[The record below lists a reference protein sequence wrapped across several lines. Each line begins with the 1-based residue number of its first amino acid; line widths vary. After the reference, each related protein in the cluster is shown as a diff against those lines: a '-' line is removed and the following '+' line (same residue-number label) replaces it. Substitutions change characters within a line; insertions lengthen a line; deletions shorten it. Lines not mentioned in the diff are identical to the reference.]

1 MPIFDLVLRETV
13 RLTVDGTLPRRMHND
28 LDIMG
33 QRFSKGSFVI
43 YQVADVHMDPDIYT
57 NPTRFD
63 PARFGP
69 GREEDKKEDY
79 AFIGWG
85 AG

>member
-1 MPIFDLVLRETV
+1 MPTLDLVLRETL
-13 RLTVDGTLPRRMHND
+13 RLIVDGTLPRRIHDD

-33 QRFSKGSFVI
+33 KRIPKGSFVV
-43 YQVADVHMDPDIYT
+43 YQVADVHMNPDIYT
-57 NPTRFD
+57 NPTEFD

-69 GREEDKKEDY
+69 GREEGKKEAY
-79 AFIGWG
+79 GFIGWG